1 MRLVIASDTH
11 GLHDAVTVPDGDV
24 FIHAGDLTSVGD
36 LDEISNVGKWI
47 RGLPH
52 RHRVVI
58 AGNHDR
64 GFEEQPADAQRSL
77 GVEDG
82 ITYLQDSGVVI
93 DGIKFWGSP
102 WQPEFLSWAFNL
114 PRGAE
119 LACKWNL
126 VPRGT
131 DVLITHGPPMT
142 ILDDLHGQHLG
153 CADLWK
159 RVTDI
164 TPRVHV
170 FGHIHEASGVEE
182 RDGTTYVNASIC
194 DGHYNPVNP
203 CRVIDID

>member
-36 LDEISNVGKWI
+36 LDEISNVVKWI

-64 GFEEQPADAQRSL
+64 GFEEQPADALRLL

-131 DVLITHGPPMT
+131 DVFDHARPPY
-142 ILDDLHGQHLG
+142 DDSRRSAWATFGLRRPMEAPNRHHSEGSCVRSH
-153 CADLWK
+153 
-159 RVTDI
+159 
-164 TPRVHV
+164 PRS
-170 FGHIHEASGVEE
+170 F
-182 RDGTTYVNASIC
+182 R
-194 DGHYNPVNP
+194 
-203 CRVIDID
+203 R